1 MSTDH
6 CPACGH
12 HLSMFTEPEPDRGE
26 RAADRVAAVVAS
38 WWFPMALIA
47 AVLTWVGVNIIFRP
61 FEPHPTLML
70 SVLAATLAT
79 TAACQGPLILL
90 AQRRDAM
97 RDRAR
102 DRETYLVASRT
113 EGDLH
118 DLIERM
124 GRLEDHLDRGSDS
137 PGT

>member
-1 MSTDH
+1 MNTDQ

-26 RAADRVAAVVAS
+26 RAADQVAAVVAS
-38 WWFPMALIA
+38 WWFPVLLIA
-47 AVLTWVGVNIIFRP
+47 AVLTWVGVNMIFRP

-70 SVLAATLAT
+70 SVLAASLAT
-79 TAACQGPLILL
+79 MAACQGPLILL

-102 DRETYLVASRT
+102 DRETYLVTSHNER
-113 EGDLH
+113 DLH
-118 DLIERM
+118 DVLERM
-124 GRLEDHLDRGSDS
+124 TRLEAHLTGAGPPSRS
-137 PGT
+137 